1 MTEEMLE
8 AAGIPGKEGRF
19 PEPPTT
25 TYAVY
30 FSDVT
35 ADGPDGYNCLFT
47 HNDTVEL
54 YEPKKE
60 DAAPSAFEAELDARG
75 IHWTKQ
81 PRYWLQSVQRYQ
93 TIYEYSYIEK
103 RGI

>member
-1 MTEEMLE
+1 MTKEMLE

-60 DAAPSAFEAELDARG
+60 DAAPSAFEAELDARESTG
-75 IHWTKQ
+75 QNSRDTGCK
-81 PRYWLQSVQRYQ
+81 VC
-93 TIYEYSYIEK
+93 
-103 RGI
+103 RGIKQSTNIRT